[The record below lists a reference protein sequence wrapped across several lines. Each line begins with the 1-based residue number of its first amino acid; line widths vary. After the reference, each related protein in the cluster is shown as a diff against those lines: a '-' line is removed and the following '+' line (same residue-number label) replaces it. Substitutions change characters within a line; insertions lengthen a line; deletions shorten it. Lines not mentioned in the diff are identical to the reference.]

1 MLLYFDHAA
10 STPPDPDVVESV
22 SKTMQT
28 YFGNPSA
35 LHRMGVEAERLL
47 QQARHVVAQALQA
60 EPQEIVFT
68 SGGTESINLALKGA
82 AMQYK
87 SRGRHIVTTQI
98 EHSAGL
104 ESCRQLEQLGFEVT
118 YVSPDATGAVRAED
132 VIAAVRDDTILV
144 SVMHVNNETGRI
156 QPVEEIGRAL
166 RRRSGVLFHVDAV
179 QSLGKIPVLPKSWG
193 VDLMSVSAHKLNGPR
208 GAGFLFCREGVQL
221 FPLIAGGGQERGL
234 RSGTESLPL
243 ISGMAK
249 AVRLAVER
257 QPDQWKRWHEWR
269 EWIADTVA
277 SLPGLHLTGTRSADE
292 MAPHIVHFT
301 FPGMKA
307 EVVIHA
313 LEEAGILISTQSACS
328 SRAGRPSRVLKAM
341 GMPDSFCR
349 SGLRISLGRE
359 HTADDIRTLCDRLRN
374 VVHQLKPL
382 AAKGDPS

>member
-28 YFGNPSA
+28 YYGNPSA

-47 QQARHVVAQALQA
+47 QQARHVVAQALQV
-60 EPQEIVFT
+60 EPQEIIFT
-68 SGGTESINLALKGA
+68 SGGTESINLALKGVSF
-82 AMQYK
+82 QYK

-98 EHSAGL
+98 EHSAGI
-104 ESCRQLEQLGFEVT
+104 ECCRQLEQLGFEVT
-118 YVSPDATGAVRAED
+118 YVPADATGAVSPED
-132 VIAAVRDDTILV
+132 VIGAVRDDTILV

-166 RRRSGVLFHVDAV
+166 RQRSGVLFHVDAV
-179 QSLGKIPVLPKSWG
+179 QSMGKIPVLPKSWG
-193 VDLMSVSAHKLNGPR
+193 IDLMSVSAHKLNGPR
-208 GAGFLFCREGVQL
+208 GAGFLYCREGVQL

-234 RSGTESLPL
+234 RSGTEALPQ
-243 ISGMAK
+243 IAGMAK

-257 QPDQWKRWHEWR
+257 QPEQWERWHEWR
-269 EWIADTVA
+269 KQIADTVD
-277 SLPGLHLTGTRSADE
+277 SLPELHLTGTRRREE
-292 MAPHIVHFT
+292 MAPHIIHFT

-313 LEEAGILISTQSACS
+313 LEEAGIIISTQSACS

-341 GMPDSFCR
+341 GLPDRFCR
-349 SGLRISLGRE
+349 SGLRISLGRD
-359 HTADDIRTLCDRLRN
+359 HTSDDIRLLCDRLRH
-374 VVHQLKPL
+374 VVEKLKPL
-382 AAKGDPS
+382 ADKGD